1 MTSNSVSSGRNT
13 TLRNQYKDG
22 FIERLDMELL
32 LRSVRKRWL
41 LAIVLFCMCM
51 VAGGF
56 FYIKQTKIY
65 RAVATVEID
74 TKATDILDVQEVYTL
89 GTASWQDVFTYMDTQ
104 LNIIRSRYVLQR
116 VVEKLNLAN
125 NMEFLGIEKLTPE
138 EQEAYIVKSKPDPA
152 EILSIITLVERL
164 KDTNLV
170 KIACENKNP
179 LLAQQI
185 SNMIA
190 EVYVEQ
196 NVERKLL
203 STRQAL
209 DWLGDQTS
217 DLKEKL
223 ETSERELYQYKKDS
237 NILSISLDDR
247 ISITAEQLSTL
258 SAKLS
263 EARSD
268 TIKLN
273 SLYEQIKNFDVENID
288 NTDLSFTK
296 LENSEVITKL
306 KIRLSEL
313 NDEYSQ
319 LQERYGPNHPEM
331 KRINERLATARTAL
345 KNEIK
350 NVVNSIRTDYQTAI
364 GIEKGLAVEL
374 ERVKGE
380 AFEIGDKELQYNRL
394 MRERDTNKQIFNLV
408 LKRLKETSLTSMLK
422 NNNVRVLD
430 AAVEP
435 KIAVKPNKM
444 VIGFAALLLGII
456 ISLGAVIVLELMDK
470 TIKNPEEI
478 EKELGITLLG
488 IIPTVS
494 AEESKGTPG
503 FTADNYALANP
514 RSSFAES
521 IRSIRTNLL
530 FLVKGQERLKGRES
544 ARLLITSPSP
554 REGKTTIAANMAI
567 ALSSAGQR
575 VLVIDSDMRRPRLSS
590 AFNIPRP
597 DVGLSSLIVG
607 QAKIEDAIV
616 HSEHENLDI
625 LPCGPIP
632 PNPAELLG
640 SKAFEL
646 LVNKLSEQYSM
657 LIFDSPPVI
666 AVTDAKVISPLMDG
680 IVLVAKAGHT
690 HKAVLNQA
698 NRSLQEVNAPLWGII
713 LNDLDP
719 EHREYG
725 YYYRYYYRYGY
736 YYGEDGQKTKKK
748 RRMRIGKSSSKDA

>member
-32 LRSVRKRWL
+32 LRAIRKRWL
-41 LAIVLFCMCM
+41 LAVVLFCMCM

-74 TKATDILDVQEVYTL
+74 TKATDVLDVQEVYTL

-125 NMEFLGIEKLTPE
+125 NMEFLGIEKLSPA
-138 EQEAYIVKSKPDPA
+138 EQEAFIVKNRPDPA
-152 EILSIITLVERL
+152 EILSTMIVVERL

-209 DWLGDQTS
+209 DWLGDQTG

-223 ETSERELYQYKKDS
+223 EKSERDLYQYKRDN

-247 ISITAEQLSTL
+247 ISITAEQLNTL

-263 EARSD
+263 EARSE
-268 TIKLN
+268 TIKLQ
-273 SLYEQIKNFDVENID
+273 SLYEQIRNFDVENID

-296 LENSEVITKL
+296 LENSEVITRL

-331 KRINERLATARTAL
+331 KRIKERLETAKAAL
-345 KNEIK
+345 KKEIK
-350 NVVNSIRTDYQTAI
+350 NVVNSIRTDFQTAQ
-364 GIEKGLAVEL
+364 GIEKGIAEEL
-374 ERVKGE
+374 EKVKQQ

-394 MRERDTNKQIFNLV
+394 MRERDTNQQIFNLV
-408 LKRLKETSLTSMLK
+408 LKRLKETSLTSALK

-444 VIGFAALLLGII
+444 VIGFAAMLLGLII
-456 ISLGAVIVLELMDK
+456 AMGAIIALELMDK

-478 EKELGITLLG
+478 EKELGVTLLG

-494 AEESKGTPG
+494 AEDKNKPG
-503 FTADNYALANP
+503 FSADNYALSNP

-530 FLVKGQERLKGRES
+530 FMVKGQERLKGRES

-616 HSEHENLDI
+616 RSEHENLDI

-646 LVNKLSEQYSM
+646 LINRLSEQYNM

-690 HKAVLNQA
+690 HKAILNQA
-698 NRSLQEVNAPLWGII
+698 NRSLQEVNAPLWGIV

-748 RRMRIGKSSSKDA
+748 RRIKVSKSDSGEA

>member
-32 LRSVRKRWL
+32 LRAIRKRWL
-41 LAIVLFCMCM
+41 LAVVLFCMCM

-74 TKATDILDVQEVYTL
+74 TKATDVLDVQEVYTL

-125 NMEFLGIEKLTPE
+125 NMEFLGIEKLSPA
-138 EQEAYIVKSKPDPA
+138 EQEAFIVKNRPDPA
-152 EILSIITLVERL
+152 EILSTMIVVERL

-209 DWLGDQTS
+209 DWLGDQTG
-217 DLKEKL
+217 DIKEKL
-223 ETSERELYQYKKDS
+223 EKSERDLYQYKRDN

-247 ISITAEQLSTL
+247 ISITAEQLNTL

-263 EARSD
+263 EARSE
-268 TIKLN
+268 TIKLQ
-273 SLYEQIKNFDVENID
+273 SLYEQIRNFDVENID

-296 LENSEVITKL
+296 LENSEVITRL

-331 KRINERLATARTAL
+331 KRIKERLETAKAAL
-345 KNEIK
+345 KKEIK
-350 NVVNSIRTDYQTAI
+350 NVVNSIRTDFQTAQ
-364 GIEKGLAVEL
+364 GIEKGIAEEL
-374 ERVKGE
+374 EKVKQQ

-394 MRERDTNKQIFNLV
+394 MRERDTNQQIFNLV
-408 LKRLKETSLTSMLK
+408 LKRLKETSLTSALK

-444 VIGFAALLLGII
+444 VIGFAAMLLGLII
-456 ISLGAVIVLELMDK
+456 AMGAIIALELMDK

-478 EKELGITLLG
+478 EKELGVTLLG

-494 AEESKGTPG
+494 AEDKNKPG
-503 FTADNYALANP
+503 FSADNYALSNP

-530 FLVKGQERLKGRES
+530 FMVKGQERLKGRES

-616 HSEHENLDI
+616 RSEHENLDI

-646 LVNKLSEQYSM
+646 LINRLSEQYNM

-690 HKAVLNQA
+690 HKAILNQA
-698 NRSLQEVNAPLWGII
+698 NRSLQEVNAPLWGIV

-748 RRMRIGKSSSKDA
+748 RRIKVSKSDSGEA